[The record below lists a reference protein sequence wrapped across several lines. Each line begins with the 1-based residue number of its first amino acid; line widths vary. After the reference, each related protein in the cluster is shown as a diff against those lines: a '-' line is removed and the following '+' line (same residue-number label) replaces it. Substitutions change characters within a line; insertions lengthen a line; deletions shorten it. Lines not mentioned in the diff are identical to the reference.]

1 MAGQLA
7 GQPII
12 ILDGDKTRTT
22 GKEALG
28 SNIAA
33 AKAIATAVKTTLGPK
48 GMDKM
53 LVNPIG
59 DMVITND
66 GATILRQLDIKHPA
80 AKMMVEIARTQED
93 KAGDGTTSAVVLAG
107 ELLNKAQKMIELDV
121 HPTTITRG
129 YNLASV
135 KALEILDEMAID
147 TSEEHLENIAR
158 TALTGKSA
166 ELALEPLVQVCV
178 KTAKAIKE
186 GDKVNVKENI
196 NIIHQRGGSIK
207 DIKFVH
213 GIVLDKT
220 RSHKNMPTKVENAKI
235 AVLDVGIEVK
245 KTQMDSKVNI
255 TSPELLKEARLEES
269 QMVEEKVEAL
279 AKSGANVV
287 ITEKGIDDIAMHYLA
302 KKGLFV
308 IRRCKEEEIKK
319 IVKATGARVVSKL
332 DDVEESDLGKADI
345 VEERGIGNYKMTYIE
360 GCVNPKA
367 VSILIHSGTEQVADE
382 IERALDDA
390 LLVVGVV
397 IEDGKIVP
405 GGGAPEIEMS
415 QKLRAYAT
423 TVGGREQIAIMAYAD
438 ALEEIP
444 KGIAENAGLDAIDA
458 VVDLRNEHSNGVVTA
473 GLDVFTGKSEDMM
486 KSGIVEPL
494 RVKTQEIKSATDAA
508 NMILRVDDVLMAEE
522 TGMMDVKPEHT
533 ADFYDGIQAPDVG
546 DDF

>member
-12 ILDGDKTRTT
+12 ILDGNKTRTT
-22 GKEALG
+22 GKDALG
-28 SNIAA
+28 SNITA
-33 AKAIATAVKTTLGPK
+33 AKAIATAVKSTLGPK

-107 ELLNKAQKMIELDV
+107 ELLNKAQKMVEQGI
-121 HPTTITRG
+121 HPTTVTRG
-129 YNLASV
+129 YSLASV
-135 KALEILDEMAID
+135 KALEILDGMAIK

-166 ELALEPLVQVCV
+166 DLALEPLVQVCV
-178 KTAKAIKE
+178 QTAKAIKE
-186 GDKVNVKENI
+186 GNKVNVKENI
-196 NIIHQRGGSIK
+196 NIIHQRGGSLK

-213 GIVLDKT
+213 GLVLDKT
-220 RSHKNMPTKVENAKI
+220 RAHKNMPRKVTNAKI
-235 AVLDVGIEVK
+235 AVLDIGIEVK
-245 KTQMDSKVNI
+245 KTQMDSKINI

-269 QMVEEKVEAL
+269 RMVEEKVEAL

-287 ITEKGIDDIAMHYLA
+287 FTEKGIDDIAMHYLA
-302 KKGLFV
+302 KKGLYV
-308 IRRCKEEEIKK
+308 LRRCKEEEIKK

-332 DDVEESDLGKADI
+332 DDIEESDLGKAEV

-360 GCVNPKA
+360 GCRNPKA
-367 VSILIHSGTEQVADE
+367 VSILIYSGTEQVADE

-390 LLVVGVV
+390 LRVVGVV

-415 QKLRAYAT
+415 EKLRAYAT
-423 TVGGREQIAIMAYAD
+423 TVGGREQIAIIAYAE
-438 ALEEIP
+438 ALLEIP
-444 KGIAENAGLDAIDA
+444 KGIAENAGLDAID
-458 VVDLRNEHSNGVVTA
+458 VVVELRNEHSKGMVTA
-473 GLDVFTGKSEDMM
+473 GLDVFTGKAIDMV
-486 KSGIVEPL
+486 KAGIVEPL

-508 NMILRVDDVLMAEE
+508 NMILRVDDILMAEE

-533 ADFYDGIQAPDVG
+533 ADYYDGIQAPDVG